1 MIKRIKD
8 VIADNQDKKF
18 IFLDIPLL
26 FENNLEYLCDK
37 IIVVYLNEQ
46 EEIKRLMKRDNI
58 DEAYAKV
65 IIANQISIEE
75 KRLRAD
81 IVLDNNQGLE
91 QLYIQIEALLKGR

>member
-1 MIKRIKD
+1 M
-8 VIADNQDKKF
+8 
-18 IFLDIPLL
+18 
-26 FENNLEYLCDK
+26 
-37 IIVVYLNEQ
+37 VYLNEQ